1 MLIWGCVRARLAI
14 LELLLFALNT
24 VALSRPIPSL
34 VIALLYSLCIHKST
48 IQLNIST
55 SLYPWKPGVK
65 HTIVC
70 VCARA
75 SSEMTSLDALTYDP
89 SYIVDVIRARPVV
102 NLLHGAR

>member
-1 MLIWGCVRARLAI
+1 MLEKFFFRLAAHRVMLIWGCVRARLAI

-55 SLYPWKPGVK
+55 SL
-65 HTIVC
+65 
-70 VCARA
+70 
-75 SSEMTSLDALTYDP
+75 
-89 SYIVDVIRARPVV
+89 
-102 NLLHGAR
+102 